1 MTDQSLDGQLE
12 KKEVEIPLPLKERF
26 GKIGVFFFDD
36 QNLEDFLVWICRTK
50 DQPIQKSFS
59 LR

>member
-1 MTDQSLDGQLE
+1 MTNQSLDGELE

-26 GKIGVFFFDD
+26 WKIGVFFFDD
-36 QNLEDFLVWICRTK
+36 QNLEDFLVWICRPK
-50 DQPIQKSFS
+50 DRPIQKSFS